1 MHQSTQPQHLTL
13 GGRILPL
20 HVISQ
25 GEMQASPSKA
35 RAHALETHSWS
46 LVTSWL
52 GETYHPRPVPAFER
66 NAATLNALQILMTEC
81 LTANELH
88 HLIFESRSEQLI
100 MAETHGTTGDE
111 HPLHGKSDLVAILDD
126 SLSQSAQS
134 ALDSMSRSKVLLGG
148 KSSSC
153 HSSRFIGALEVD
165 MVGLSRRI
173 FDLEAQTQQV
183 EDLISN
189 LVDQDSHVDGMI
201 NGYGIY
207 AKENSPGIDTDDLV
221 PEHPSLHSQILQHQ
235 REIKQL
241 SLKAD
246 EYRNRLASLSN
257 VQPLRSKS
265 GDVTVADVASG
276 MEALDR
282 KRKQML
288 QFQETIASFHGLP
301 PDVHSSRQEV
311 KRVLGELNRLQTKRD
326 ELFAKLIE

>member
-1 MHQSTQPQHLTL
+1 
-13 GGRILPL
+13 
-20 HVISQ
+20 
-25 GEMQASPSKA
+25 MQASPSKA
-35 RAHALETHSWS
+35 KAHALETHSWS

-52 GETYHPRPVPAFER
+52 GETYHPQPVPPFER
-66 NAATLNALQILMTEC
+66 NAATLNALQILMTES
-81 LTANELH
+81 LTANELRD
-88 HLIFESRSEQLI
+88 LIFKSRSEQLI
-100 MAETHGTTGDE
+100 MAETRGTTGDK

-134 ALDSMSRSKVLLGG
+134 ALDSMSRSRVLLGG
-148 KSSSC
+148 KPSSC
-153 HSSRFIGALEVD
+153 HSSRIIGALEGD
-165 MVGLSRRI
+165 MVALSRRI

-189 LVDQDSHVDGMI
+189 LIDQLSHVEGMI
-201 NGYGIY
+201 NQHGIY
-207 AKENSPGIDTDDLV
+207 TKENSPGIGTDDFVL
-221 PEHPSLHSQILQHQ
+221 EHPPLHSQILQHQ

-246 EYRNRLASLSN
+246 EYRNRLAGLSN
-257 VQPLRSKS
+257 IQPLRSKS
-265 GDVTVADVASG
+265 GDVTVADVASEMG
-276 MEALDR
+276 ALDR

-288 QFQETIASFHGLP
+288 QFQEIIASFHGLP